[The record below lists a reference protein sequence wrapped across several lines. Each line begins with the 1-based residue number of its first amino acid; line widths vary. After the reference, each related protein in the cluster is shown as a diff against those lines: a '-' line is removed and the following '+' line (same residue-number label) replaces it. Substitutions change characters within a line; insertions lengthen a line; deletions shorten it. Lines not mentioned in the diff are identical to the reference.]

1 MVNPDQVDTDSVGRQ
16 SSAVDNR
23 GDACDNC
30 PTNPNRDQTD
40 TDHDGLGDVCDPDAD
55 NDGRWRGDVTFD
67 QSGDFIYR
75 VVSVSNP
82 SDRSKRFTLY
92 PLADILSLN
101 KHVRFAKE

>member
-40 TDHDGLGDVCDPDAD
+40 SDHDGLGDVCDPDAD
-55 NDGRWRGDVTFD
+55 NDGRLGVVHNCQHLCISTESTRGGGG
-67 QSGDFIYR
+67 SEA
-75 VVSVSNP
+75 SVLFFKCLWN
-82 SDRSKRFTLY
+82 
-92 PLADILSLN
+92 IL
-101 KHVRFAKE
+101 